1 IGATFVNGYG
11 TPGIEGAQLAK
22 EMDIPHHIIDV
33 QDIFAQKIIN
43 PFIRAYLD
51 GKTPNPCVTCN
62 PNLKFA
68 VLMPLLEQY
77 QADWLAT
84 GHYVRIQERDGRYQ
98 LSIAVDPSK
107 DQSYFLFALPQ
118 DILAHC
124 LFPLGDYTKEQIRNK
139 AAAFGLSV
147 AAKKDSQDICFIPDG
162 DYRSLL
168 RQRVAESLIPGA
180 IIDMEGKE
188 VGRHQGLACY
198 TIGQR
203 RGLDLAL
210 GYPAYVT
217 ALDIATNSLR
227 VGSKEDTYT
236 DRVVVEQ
243 AVFQPFAVLTKKL
256 TVKVKIRYK
265 AKPVSATISPL
276 SDGNILM
283 HLKQPE
289 SAVTPGQAAVW
300 YGEDQLIGGGII
312 KNAWRE

>member
-1 IGATFVNGYG
+1 
-11 TPGIEGAQLAK
+11 
-22 EMDIPHHIIDV
+22 
-33 QDIFAQKIIN
+33 
-43 PFIRAYLD
+43 
-51 GKTPNPCVTCN
+51 
-62 PNLKFA
+62 
-68 VLMPLLEQY
+68 Y

-227 VGSKEDTYT
+227 VVSKEDTYT

>member
-1 IGATFVNGYG
+1 DYFVEEYINGRSQNHC
-11 TPGIEGAQLAK
+11 IVFNKQIKFKAFLEKAN
-22 EMDIPHHIIDV
+22 EMGYDYI
-33 QDIFAQKIIN
+33 
-43 PFIRAYLD
+43 
-51 GKTPNPCVTCN
+51 
-62 PNLKFA
+62 
-68 VLMPLLEQY
+68 
-77 QADWLAT
+77 AT
-84 GHYVRIQERDGRYQ
+84 GHYAQTSYCEKTGRFSLIQGESDK
-98 LSIAVDPSK
+98 K
-107 DQSYFLFALPQ
+107 DQSYVLFSLTQ
-118 DILAHC
+118 KQLAQT
-124 LFPLGDYTKEQIRNK
+124 LFPIGSLTKDEVRKIATDNNLIVSQK
-139 AAAFGLSV
+139 P
-147 AAKKDSQDICFIPDG
+147 DSQDICFIPDG